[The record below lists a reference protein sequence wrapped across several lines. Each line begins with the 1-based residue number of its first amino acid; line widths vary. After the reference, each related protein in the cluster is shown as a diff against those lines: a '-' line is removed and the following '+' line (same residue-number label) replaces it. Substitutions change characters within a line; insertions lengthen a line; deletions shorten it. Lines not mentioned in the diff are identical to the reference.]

1 MSMKTYLKCT
11 ITVVLA
17 SLLALHSP
25 VDAKEDYS
33 IVQRIDAATLK
44 SMGEVLTWQR
54 SFIDLSQRQ
63 LEAKLGL
70 PNRTERLEDNPV
82 TKKPMRDHI
91 YRLTKNSDVRFTIHD
106 GTVGAAVIILMPS
119 ENENEPKR

>member
-1 MSMKTYLKCT
+1 MPMKTYLKCT
-11 ITVVLA
+11 IAVVLA
-17 SLLALHSP
+17 FLPAVTSS

-33 IVQRIDAATLK
+33 IVQRIDSPTLK

-70 PNRTERLEDNPV
+70 PNRTERLEDNVV
-82 TKKPMRDHI
+82 TKKPMRDLI

-106 GTVGAAVIILMPS
+106 GTVAAAVIILMPS